1 MSKFSKKFEV
11 ITVLVA
17 SDDFGGSVRCSAL
30 DDVLT
35 AIKEGEGYGGYTLL
49 DHLNPVEKILVD
61 GGLDNEKEKD

>member
-17 SDDFGGSVRCSAL
+17 SDDFGGGVHCSAL

-35 AIKEGEGYGGYTLL
+35 AIKEGEGIPCLI
-49 DHLNPVEKILVD
+49 ILIP
-61 GGLDNEKEKD
+61 